1 MCCVLVFGVFFFK
14 QKTAY
19 EMRISDWSSD
29 VCSSDLRLRIRL
41 IPLEVAIPVTIDE
54 FRRRLRLPVIA
65 APMFLVSGPELVIA
79 ACKSG
84 ISASLPTLN
93 TRSTAEFER
102 WLQRI
107 EQELEEASAQGQ
119 AVAPY
124 AVNLIVQDT
133 GSPRFVEDLAL
144 IRRYK
149 PPLVIT
155 SVGQAGDVVRLVHDY
170 GGLVFHDIATLRHAS
185 KAIGWGVDGLILL
198 TAGAGG
204 HTGHANAFAI
214 RSEEH
219 TSELQ
224 SPMRNSYA
232 VFCLKQNNS

>member
-1 MCCVLVFGVFFFK
+1 
-14 QKTAY
+14 
-19 EMRISDWSSD
+19 
-29 VCSSDLRLRIRL
+29 
-41 IPLEVAIPVTIDE
+41 
-54 FRRRLRLPVIA
+54 
-65 APMFLVSGPELVIA
+65 MFLVSGPELVIA

-107 EQELEEASAQGQ
+107 EQELEAASAQGQ

-124 AVNLIVQDT
+124 AVNLIVQAT

-155 SVGQAGDVVRLVHDY
+155 SVGQADDYVRLVDDY
-170 GGLVFHDIATLRHAS
+170 GGLVFPDSANLRPSAQ
-185 KAIGWGVDGLILL
+185 ANVVGGE
-198 TAGAGG
+198 GAD
-204 HTGHANAFAI
+204 
-214 RSEEH
+214 
-219 TSELQ
+219 
-224 SPMRNSYA
+224 
-232 VFCLKQNNS
+232 